1 MTNKIQ
7 GQNRLRQTREEDKQQ
22 ELAMY
27 CEMASVKLSGKQKW
41 RNPVWWNWSTAP
53 QIEAACQNNRD
64 ILHLSSVKKG
74 ADQPVQ

>member
-41 RNPVWWNWSTAP
+41 RNPVW
-53 QIEAACQNNRD
+53 
-64 ILHLSSVKKG
+64 
-74 ADQPVQ
+74 